1 MQVPKGK
8 QDQGL
13 TPRPAGRSVAA
24 PSPRPYRAAS
34 ARPIGAALW
43 LLAACLLAWFLV
55 AGESRAAMTAAP
67 WLVLVSWIAYIMQWR
82 PCLRVDGSGF
92 EVVNGLRDHRIP
104 IAAVEDVEIRQSVVI
119 RAGGKKYVSWGAPT
133 TPSAVASG
141 FKHVSNL
148 RNLPFNALPD
158 NQRLSQP
165 QVVGGRDEIS
175 KAWQDARA
183 AGFPSSEGS
192 VTSTWNWPV
201 VAVGVGSVLW
211 AITATLI
218 S

>member
-1 MQVPKGK
+1 M
-8 QDQGL
+8 
-13 TPRPAGRSVAA
+13 A
-24 PSPRPYRAAS
+24 
-34 ARPIGAALW
+34 
-43 LLAACLLAWFLV
+43 
-55 AGESRAAMTAAP
+55 AAP
-67 WLVLVSWIAYIMQWR
+67 WVVLVAWSAYIVQWR

-104 IAAVEDVEIRQSVVI
+104 FAAVEDVEIRQSVVI

-141 FKHVSNL
+141 LNHVSNL

-165 QVVGGRDEIS
+165 QVVGGRDEIAN
-175 KAWQDARA
+175 AWQVARA
-183 AGFPSSEGS
+183 GDFPSSEGRI
-192 VTSTWNWPV
+192 TSTWNWPG
-201 VAVGVGSVLW
+201 VAVGVVSVVW
-211 AITATLI
+211 AIAAMLL